1 MKRFARVL
9 VVILGLAVIGSVV
22 SLVPQKNATAQGGPT
37 VTIGNPIPL
46 PVTGSVSA
54 TVSGQVGIN
63 GAVGVTNQI
72 VPDRIIPLFVD
83 AEEAARN
90 PYTASCVISLP
101 PGNIAGDT
109 ICQLNQ
115 EPLPGRARLVI
126 DTISGNMRTAHG
138 SVPERFELH
147 LIDPAHGVTSYPVM
161 FSVLSGPSGGN
172 DVYQWMNR
180 VQIYVDSDRTLY
192 FDTFAPT
199 SGNGV
204 SAEMT
209 ISGHF
214 VSLPPLPIS
223 Y

>member
-1 MKRFARVL
+1 MKRFARAL
-9 VVILGLAVIGSVV
+9 VVVLSLAVLGAVV
-22 SLVPQKNATAQGGPT
+22 SLVPQKNATAQSGPS
-37 VTIGNPIPL
+37 VTIANPIPL
-46 PVTGSVSA
+46 PVTGNVSA
-54 TVSGQVGIN
+54 TVSGSVGVH
-63 GAVGVTNQI
+63 GTVEVTNQI
-72 VPDRIIPLFVD
+72 IPDRIVPLFVD

-90 PYTASCVISLP
+90 PYTVSCVIGLP

-115 EPLPGRARLVI
+115 QPLPGRARLVI
-126 DTISGNMRTAHG
+126 DTISGDMRTAHG

-147 LIDPAHGVTSYPVM
+147 VIDAAHGITSYPVM
-161 FSVLSGPSGGN
+161 FSVLSDPSGGN
-172 DVYQWMNR
+172 DVYRWMNR
-180 VQIYVDSDRTLY
+180 VQIYVDSDSALY

-199 SGNGV
+199 SSNGV